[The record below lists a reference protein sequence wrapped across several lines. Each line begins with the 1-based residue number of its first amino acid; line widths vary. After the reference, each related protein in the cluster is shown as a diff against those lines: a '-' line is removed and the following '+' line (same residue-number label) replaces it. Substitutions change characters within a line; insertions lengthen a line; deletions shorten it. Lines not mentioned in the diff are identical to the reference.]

1 MSYSFKRNKNQANMK
16 LISLFLCMINCTFGL
31 KLEKW
36 HHPDIEGSIQP
47 EALSTALRNPKIFF
61 GVSGMLE
68 KFTSILKS

>member
-1 MSYSFKRNKNQANMK
+1 MK
-16 LISLFLCMINCTFGL
+16 LISLFLCLINCTFGL

-61 GVSGMLE
+61 GVSEMLFRNNLHPFLTLE
-68 KFTSILKS
+68 FDF

>member
-1 MSYSFKRNKNQANMK
+1 MK
-16 LISLFLCMINCTFGL
+16 LKSLLLCVINCTFGL

-36 HHPDIEGSIQP
+36 HHPHIEGSIQP